1 MALGIYTA
9 DQIKAARQADL
20 VVWLQAHGHDLK
32 REGLNW
38 RLPGFAGL
46 LIQGNH
52 FKHFGSGTGG
62 NSLDFLTNIFGMNF
76 LDAVQ
81 TLIHTGPAQ
90 QPIRAPAV
98 AEKELILPQRGRNH
112 RRVIAYLT
120 KARCLPVELVIEL
133 IRSKLL
139 YQDVNG
145 NCAFPCLGRRG
156 EPKGAIIRGTYTDV
170 RYVARAQ
177 GSDASY
183 GWHWPPG
190 GGSDQVVITESPIDA
205 MSLAVIRPE
214 VRADHILALG
224 GLIPAGVHR
233 FLDERD
239 VKTVILAL
247 DNDDPGIDAAFGWT
261 LELGDNVHNVQTCSP
276 APAKDWNELLIL
288 NSDFFSAPSG
298 GDCQ

>member
-1 MALGIYTA
+1 
-9 DQIKAARQADL
+9 
-20 VVWLQAHGHDLK
+20 
-32 REGLNW
+32 
-38 RLPGFAGL
+38 
-46 LIQGNH
+46 
-52 FKHFGSGTGG
+52 
-62 NSLDFLTNIFGMNF
+62 
-76 LDAVQ
+76 
-81 TLIHTGPAQ
+81 
-90 QPIRAPAV
+90 
-98 AEKELILPQRGRNH
+98 
-112 RRVIAYLT
+112 VIAYLT

-190 GGSDQVVITESPIDA
+190 GGSDKVVITESPIDA

-261 LELGDNVHNVQTCSP
+261 LELGDNVHNVQTYSP